1 VIVAGTKTLHH
12 LLPDLVPP
20 MDRAWTG
27 AFFLW
32 SAAAPRYAQATTFT
46 RTFTGFAQVAQTVRP
61 GQFVGGGW
69 RTSRT
74 KVLDNAAI
82 GYCKIHKIEPHRT

>member
-1 VIVAGTKTLHH
+1 
-12 LLPDLVPP
+12 

-32 SAAAPRYAQATTFT
+32 SAAGPQSAQRVTFT
-46 RTFTGFAQVAQTVRP
+46 RTFTGFAEIARATEPSRYI
-61 GQFVGGGW
+61 GQGW

-74 KVLDNAAI
+74 KGPPLNYAGLSETDAYRVWYGD
-82 GYCKIHKIEPHRT
+82 G